1 MVQSEKTL
9 CIKRLKDAIAILEQ
23 ERLEI
28 LGYEFGAEIAEED
41 DDDAAAFFI
50 LDELKSQNY
59 AMLL

>member
-23 ERLEI
+23 EKLEI

-41 DDDAAAFFI
+41 DAAF
-50 LDELKSQNY
+50 LY
-59 AMLL
+59 